1 MICSARVSGIGS
13 WCPAGGHHSLHYVV
27 TFATV
32 SYNVLA
38 QSFVRRDRYPLSE
51 PEALDATRRHA
62 LLLQRLEGLDAD
74 LLCLQE
80 LEPATNDAVRAR
92 LQASHHAA
100 YAPRADR
107 PDGLAILARRARF
120 DWLGHDV
127 LRFAPDGTVD
137 GGPALIAHLS
147 IDETPIHVVCAHL
160 PWEPESTPSA
170 QHRGHRQMLELIAH
184 RDATAPRDT
193 WIFAGDFNAVST
205 GIVLAAA
212 LDNDMAESCREQ
224 RPWDTCAINGRPRK
238 IDYLL
243 YSTGR
248 LNPKPGLLPRLSR
261 DSVLPS
267 LTEPSDHLPLHVDF
281 ELTSEVTA

>member
-1 MICSARVSGIGS
+1 M
-13 WCPAGGHHSLHYVV
+13 V
-27 TFATV
+27 TFTAVT
-32 SYNVLA
+32 YNVLA

-80 LEPATNDAVRAR
+80 LEPAMNDAVRER
-92 LQASHHAA
+92 FEASHHVA
-100 YAPRADR
+100 YAPRTSR
-107 PDGLAILARRARF
+107 PDGLAILARRAGF

-127 LRFAPDGTVD
+127 LRFAPNRTRD

-147 IDETPIHVVCAHL
+147 IDDTSIHVACAHL
-160 PWEPESTPSA
+160 PWEPESTPPA
-170 QHRGHRQMLELIAH
+170 EHLGRQQMLELIAH
-184 RDATAPRDT
+184 RDATAPHDT
-193 WIFAGDFNAVST
+193 WIFAGDFNAVPTSV
-205 GIVLAAA
+205 VLDAA
-212 LDNDMAESCREQ
+212 LSHGMAESCREQ
-224 RPWDTCAINGRPRK
+224 RPRDTCAINGRPRK

-248 LNPKPGLLPRLSR
+248 LLARPGILARLSR

-281 ELTSEVTA
+281 EVAA